1 MEIGDNMNTYKIEI
15 GGTDYTSAVPFPIK
29 WQDLLDEQ
37 LDEATLTLLQV
48 PKDNF
53 KPLTDVKITIYNNKT
68 AKHTLNML
76 VLSDK
81 ADETPSGSGK
91 YNHEIALIE
100 MTKWLEGFMVRSHG
114 YVNSL
119 GKIYADKTWD
129 GQDI

>member
-1 MEIGDNMNTYKIEI
+1 MNSFKITIEEN
-15 GGTDYTSAVPFPIK
+15 DYTKFVPFPIK

-48 PKDNF
+48 QDVKNF
-53 KPLTDVKITIYNNKT
+53 KPLTEVTITIYYINENNNSTSHKI
-68 AKHTLNML
+68 NML

-81 ADETPSGSGK
+81 ADEVPSGSGK
-91 YNHEIALIE
+91 YNHELSLIE
-100 MTKWLEGFMVRSHG
+100 LTKWLEGFMVRSHG

-119 GKIYADKTWD
+119 GKNYVDKTWD

>member
-1 MEIGDNMNTYKIEI
+1 M
-15 GGTDYTSAVPFPIK
+15 PIFK
-29 WQDLLDEQ
+29 S
-37 LDEATLTLLQV
+37 LT
-48 PKDNF
+48 N
-53 KPLTDVKITIYNNKT
+53 VKITVYENGTQKRVM
-68 AKHTLNML
+68 NML
-76 VLSDK
+76 VANDK

-100 MTKWLEGFMVRSHG
+100 LTKWLERFMVRSHG